1 MNTEFFI
8 ARKLIF
14 GRDKEK
20 SISRSILDVAIFG
33 ISLGLAVMI
42 VAVAVVTGFKNEIG
56 RKVIGFASHIQILNF
71 DSNISYE

>member
-1 MNTEFFI
+1 MNLEFFI

-14 GRDKEK
+14 DRDRKK

-42 VAVAVVTGFKNEIG
+42 VAVAVVIAAVLYYGAASVFVELAA
-56 RKVIGFASHIQILNF
+56 VIAAIF
-71 DSNISYE
+71 